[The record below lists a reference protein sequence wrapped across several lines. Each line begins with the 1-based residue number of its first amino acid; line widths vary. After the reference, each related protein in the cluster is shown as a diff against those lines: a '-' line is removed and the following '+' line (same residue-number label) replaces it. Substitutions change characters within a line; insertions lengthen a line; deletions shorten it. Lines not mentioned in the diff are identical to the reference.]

1 MSRRETRQR
10 KVSQKVGAL
19 SDADKQQAASARLQ
33 ALELDE
39 PIGALQEDISDDEF
53 LAEGTDEEDEDMGK
67 KKGKRRRNSGPKRK
81 TRGAAAERRNPVAR
95 TFEALLDE
103 ADLGAVPP
111 NIPTYARAA
120 VGPSKYGAPR
130 KFCSVCGLASPYK
143 CVRCSSRFCSKKCYG
158 VHVETRCLKFIA

>member
-10 KVSQKVGAL
+10 KVSQKVRAL

-103 ADLGAVPP
+103 VQ
-111 NIPTYARAA
+111 
-120 VGPSKYGAPR
+120 
-130 KFCSVCGLASPYK
+130 VCTLQ
-143 CVRCSSRFCSKKCYG
+143 
-158 VHVETRCLKFIA
+158 LKILQ

>member
-53 LAEGTDEEDEDMGK
+53 LAEGTDE
-67 KKGKRRRNSGPKRK
+67 
-81 TRGAAAERRNPVAR
+81 
-95 TFEALLDE
+95 
-103 ADLGAVPP
+103 
-111 NIPTYARAA
+111 
-120 VGPSKYGAPR
+120 GAP
-130 KFCSVCGLASPYK
+130 GQPELQ
-143 CVRCSSRFCSKKCYG
+143 
-158 VHVETRCLKFIA
+158 